1 MLEDTDSCHPIL
13 NALVRHSNSVRWLMQ
28 FASIFTMVGC
38 IGGAG
43 GEGPVYTVEE
53 LVELVELVVE
63 LVADELV
70 VELVAFVNEL
80 DELEETSIG
89 AKGIS
94 IKIII
99 AIKKCRQKPRHG
111 IAQRNASI
119 PRSSFLGGGFS
130 FGTCPY
136 EDGIFQL
143 IFYTITGPYVVVISG
158 N

>member
-1 MLEDTDSCHPIL
+1 MLEETDSCHPIL

-53 LVELVELVVE
+53 LVELVVDE

-70 VELVAFVNEL
+70 VELVELVNELLDEL

-94 IKIII
+94 IKTII
-99 AIKKCRQKPRHG
+99 AIKTCRQKPRHG

-119 PRSSFLGGGFS
+119 PFFS
-130 FGTCPY
+130 
-136 EDGIFQL
+136 L
-143 IFYTITGPYVVVISG
+143 
-158 N
+158 

>member
-1 MLEDTDSCHPIL
+1 VLEETDSCHPIL

-53 LVELVELVVE
+53 LVELVVDE

-70 VELVAFVNEL
+70 VELVVELVELVNELLDEL

-94 IKIII
+94 IKTII
-99 AIKKCRQKPRHG
+99 AIKTCRQKPRHG

-119 PRSSFLGGGFS
+119 PFFS
-130 FGTCPY
+130 
-136 EDGIFQL
+136 L
-143 IFYTITGPYVVVISG
+143 
-158 N
+158 